1 MTYTEHDDG
10 GGNRAAANALSFSYR
25 ACACAS
31 SYILT
36 DSMNEPVCGNIEN
49 LHDKVDVLPGK
60 LCRDS
65 FFGPWTRMNI
75 CGPPDRSTAQGGLCH
90 EASARPVTRPNRRQ
104 LPDSSTII
112 RVEPPLRW
120 QNAPSGRT

>member
-10 GGNRAAANALSFSYR
+10 GGNRTATNTLSFSYR

-31 SYILT
+31 SLT

-60 LCRDS
+60 LCRELVLWPMDPDEHLRPAGS
-65 FFGPWTRMNI
+65 LNRPRRPLSRGFGP
-75 CGPPDRSTAQGGLCH
+75 
-90 EASARPVTRPNRRQ
+90 ASHPT
-104 LPDSSTII
+104 
-112 RVEPPLRW
+112 EPPSATGLIDNYPGGTSLRW

>member
-10 GGNRAAANALSFSYR
+10 GGNRAATNGLSFSYR
-25 ACACAS
+25 ARACAS
-31 SYILT
+31 SYTLT

-60 LCRDS
+60 LCRTARRIAQPPKAALS
-65 FFGPWTRMNI
+65 RGFGP
-75 CGPPDRSTAQGGLCH
+75 
-90 EASARPVTRPNRRQ
+90 ASRPA
-104 LPDSSTII
+104 
-112 RVEPPLRW
+112 EPPSATGLIDNCPGGTSLRW